1 LVETRSVLSCAGK
14 YAVVGLSQPR
24 EVGTFQGLPLDEKL
38 TKAGAA
44 PRCGLMVIDT
54 ETGDTLHWLRIE
66 GIVEELY
73 DVIVLPG
80 VKRPMSLGFQSD
92 EIHRII
98 TIGDDE

>member
-1 LVETRSVLSCAGK
+1 MTFAGK

-24 EVGTFQGLPLDEKL
+24 EAGTFQGLPLDAKL
-38 TKAGAA
+38 SEAGAV
-44 PRCGLMVIDT
+44 PRCGLLVIDT

-73 DVIVLPG
+73 DVVVLPD
-80 VKRPMSLGFQSD
+80 VMRPMALGFLTD